1 MLFINHFFIV
11 VTTILDLWLFL
22 SLINHF
28 LSVEKCSE
36 PFSFIDIHLLFF
48 CFSLEFLHI
57 SFNCPIMSFLYFSRN
72 TCRTWFLL
80 SCFNHHLINLFSKL
94 IFKSND
100 LRINLRISFSFQFQ
114 LLWFLIL
121 RLRLNHIINFRLH
134 LKRFLS

>member
-28 LSVEKCSE
+28 LCIEKSSE
-36 PFSFIDIHLLFF
+36 SLSFIDIHLLFF

-72 TCRTWFLL
+72 TCRTWLL
-80 SCFNHHLINLFSKL
+80 LCCLNHHLINLFSKL